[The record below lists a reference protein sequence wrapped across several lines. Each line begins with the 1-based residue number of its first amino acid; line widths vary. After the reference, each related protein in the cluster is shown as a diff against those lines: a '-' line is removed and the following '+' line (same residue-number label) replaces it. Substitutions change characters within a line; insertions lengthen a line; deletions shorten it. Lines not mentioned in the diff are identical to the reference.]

1 MTIEEIKSEIAKIKD
16 TEEYAQL
23 AKEFVNDTSVK
34 AYLATENGKQI
45 LQPINDSYF
54 SKGLETWKSNNLD
67 KLVNEKIKLLNP
79 EQDERD
85 IAIKDLKAEL
95 EEMKATANRE
105 KMLNFA
111 TKIATEKGL
120 PVNLVSYFIG
130 ADEEATKSNLTE
142 FEKAFSSAVAGNVD
156 SKLKNQH
163 IPPVGDEKEVDP
175 IVAAFQQRNPNI
187 KVNLT

>member
-1 MTIEEIKSEIAKIKD
+1 MTIEEFKSEIAKIKD

-23 AKEFVNDTSVK
+23 AKEFVNDDSVK
-34 AYLATENGKQI
+34 DYLATENGKQI

-54 SKGLETWKSNNLD
+54 SKGLETWKNNNLD

-85 IAIKDLKAEL
+85 IAINDLRAEL

-105 KMLNFA
+105 KMLNYA

-120 PVNLVSYFIG
+120 PVNLVSYFVG
-130 ADEEATKSNLTE
+130 ADVSFRIE
-142 FEKAFSSAVAGNVD
+142 
-156 SKLKNQH
+156 
-163 IPPVGDEKEVDP
+163 
-175 IVAAFQQRNPNI
+175 
-187 KVNLT
+187 

>member
-23 AKEFVNDTSVK
+23 AKEFVNDASVK

-54 SKGLETWKSNNLD
+54 SKGLETWKNNNLD

-85 IAIKDLKAEL
+85 IAINDLKAEL

-111 TKIATEKGL
+111 TQIATEKGL

-130 ADEEATKSNLTE
+130 ADEEATKSNLAE
-142 FEKAFSSAVAGNVD
+142 FEKAFSTAVAGNVD

-187 KVNLT
+187 KVKLT